1 MKFFNEISMT
11 EENLALARQDL
22 SQDFNISK
30 TGAGEDLVTELAA
43 HINQLIQSDFARL
56 VAILY
61 RIDISET
68 TLRTGLQEQGDTDAG
83 LLIARLILER
93 QLQKQQLRA
102 QFRRQEDIPDD
113 EKW

>member
-1 MKFFNEISMT
+1 MKFSN
-11 EENLALARQDL
+11 ENLAKAQQDL

-30 TGAGEDLVTELAA
+30 TGTEQDLLLELAA
-43 HINQLIQSDFARL
+43 QINHLIHADFSRL

-61 RIDISET
+61 RIDISEN
-68 TLRTGLQEQGDTDAG
+68 TLRTGLLQQGNTDAG

-93 QLQKQQLRA
+93 QLQKQQLRT

>member
-1 MKFFNEISMT
+1 MKFSN
-11 EENLALARQDL
+11 ENLARAQQEL

-30 TGAGEDLVTELAA
+30 TDTEQDLLLELAA
-43 HINQLIQSDFARL
+43 QINHLIHTDFSRL
-56 VAILY
+56 VTILY
-61 RIDISET
+61 RIDISEN
-68 TLRTGLQEQGDTDAG
+68 TLRTSLQQQSDTDAG